1 LNKNI
6 KKRGNLMNVKDI
18 LADAKEYAKSHKCNY
33 SDYEYYKNKLH
44 NIGEYGYEPEL
55 ARILRV

>member
-1 LNKNI
+1 
-6 KKRGNLMNVKDI
+6 MNVKDI